1 MSVSSRLRAQPEL
14 LTDCSS
20 MYKYYINEHIFW
32 YYHVILSNDYVYVYM
47 STSQRRVYSAWSLA
61 HTILTKKNAFF
72 PVNVKVPANQRF
84 IYPDNSFIKVSL
96 FFSPN
101 QIFLKIWISILWRQ
115 PRCRCMELVLYILS
129 YTLRFLEYI
138 CSLASPLEYMY
149 SYQDINNLEKAPSFL
164 C

>member
-1 MSVSSRLRAQPEL
+1 MGYKDDITKQNGGLSVYLIEKLFFVQVKPMFYSNFIWYVIIRVHLSVSSRLRAQPEL

-32 YYHVILSNDYVYVYM
+32 YYHVILSNDYLYVYM

-61 HTILTKKNAFF
+61 HKILTKKNAFF

-101 QIFLKIWISILWRQ
+101 QIFLKI
-115 PRCRCMELVLYILS
+115 
-129 YTLRFLEYI
+129 
-138 CSLASPLEYMY
+138 
-149 SYQDINNLEKAPSFL
+149 
-164 C
+164 